1 VQRGT
6 VASAK
11 AETKR
16 ARADATQAEAE
27 AKSSAVDAAKG
38 QALAAAVKAV
48 GVRTGS
54 GNVGQP
60 PSDDRYGGRP
70 DPQLGDQP
78 PTDPALWALARV
90 AFELFP
96 D

>member
-1 VQRGT
+1 VQRST
-6 VASAK
+6 VAAAQ
-11 AETKR
+11 AETER
-16 ARADATQAEAE
+16 ARADASQAEAE
-27 AKSSAVDAAKG
+27 AKSSAEDAAKG

-48 GVRTGS
+48 GVQTDP

-70 DPQLGDQP
+70 DPQLGNQP
-78 PTDPALWALARV
+78 KTDPALWTLARV
-90 AFELFP
+90 ASELFP